1 MSARAADTPRDP
13 HRIRLLHGGQE
24 FFPALVVAM
33 DRARSDVRLETYH
46 LRFLVMRRWWPKR

>member
-1 MSARAADTPRDP
+1 MSARAADPRDP

-33 DRARSDVRLETYH
+33 DRARSEVRLETYI
-46 LRFLVMRRWWPKR
+46 FD